1 MVAGLSRARLLVAT
15 LGLAL
20 LAGCAESPPEQLGRE
35 DRAAAV
41 PVFELHMPEQVWQ
54 RTDTRLGEPGVEE
67 PVTLV
72 PEPDGMVRID
82 LTGEQMVDYL
92 VALDHNA
99 HGGISADD
107 PELATAVYDLVV
119 RVIDTMPAPAPGQP
133 APSIVVPAAVLPPA

>member
-1 MVAGLSRARLLVAT
+1 MVAGFSRARLMAGV

-20 LAGCAESPPEQLGRE
+20 LTGCAESPPEQLGRE
-35 DRAAAV
+35 DRVAAV

-54 RTDTRLGEPGVEE
+54 RTDVRLGDPGVEG

-72 PEPDGMVRID
+72 PEADGMVRID
-82 LTGEQMVDYL
+82 LTGEQMADYL

-107 PELATAVYDLVV
+107 PELATAVYDLVA
-119 RVIDTMPAPAPGQP
+119 RVIDTLPPPAPGQP
-133 APSIVVPAAVLPPA
+133 APRIVVPATVLPPA